1 MNEVTLLSSLG
12 GTLGLWLGYSLL
24 AVGEVVFSGPEI
36 CQRKYMYECSWS
48 TD

>member
-24 AVGEVVFSGPEI
+24 AVGEVVFSGPKNMLKKI
-36 CQRKYMYECSWS
+36 YL
-48 TD
+48 